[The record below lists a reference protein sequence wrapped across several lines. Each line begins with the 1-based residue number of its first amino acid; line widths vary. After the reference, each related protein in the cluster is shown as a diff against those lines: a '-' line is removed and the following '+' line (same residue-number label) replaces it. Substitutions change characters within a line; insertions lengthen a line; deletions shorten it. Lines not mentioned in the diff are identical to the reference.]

1 MTHRLSYGIVADRP
15 RRIIHA
21 VRVADDI
28 PDMHEIDDIAAKM
41 RERMLSKHGEQ
52 AANVVVIGGHSKE
65 TLRLFGDANAV
76 ARVRA
81 AMFNAAIRWSAI
93 DLE

>member
-1 MTHRLSYGIVADRP
+1 MTQRLSYGTVPDQP

-21 VRVADDI
+21 VRVTDDI
-28 PDMHEIDDIAAKM
+28 LDMHEIDDIAAKM
-41 RERMLSKHGEQ
+41 RQLMLSKHGEQ
-52 AANVVVIGGHSKE
+52 AANVVVIVGYSKE